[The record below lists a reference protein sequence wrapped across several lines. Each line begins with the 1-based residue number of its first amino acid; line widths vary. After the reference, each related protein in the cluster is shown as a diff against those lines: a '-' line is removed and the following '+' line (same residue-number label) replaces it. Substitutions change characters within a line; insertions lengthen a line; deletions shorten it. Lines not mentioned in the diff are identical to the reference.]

1 MEDIA
6 SSIWKTK
13 NKGQIGLIPFLTAG
27 YPNIDITEEIISCLI
42 QEKLVSTIEVGIHF
56 SDPIAEGKTIQKS
69 SSVALKNGVDIE
81 ASLKMIENINSSNNL
96 NETPII
102 AMGYYN
108 PILKMGTE
116 EFFKSANNAGVKG
129 LINADIPNDELEK
142 IQSIANEN
150 EIETI
155 PLVPLNSKTS
165 RIKHACSIGQ
175 GFMYCVSVM
184 GVTGSRDSLSPLIK
198 NKVKEV
204 KKYTSLPVAVGF
216 GISKSSHIKALSQFA
231 DAAIIGSAIINIISE
246 SKDID
251 IVDNVR
257 SFISKLKKSS
267 NISI

>member
-1 MEDIA
+1 MQDIA

-13 NKGQIGLIPFLTAG
+13 NNGQLSLIPFLTAG

-42 QEKLVSTIEVGIHF
+42 EEKLVSTIEVGIPF

-69 SSVALKNGVDIE
+69 SSIALKNGVDIE
-81 ASLKMIENINSSNNL
+81 ASFRMIDNINSSKNFNG
-96 NETPII
+96 TPII
-102 AMGYYN
+102 VMGYYN
-108 PILKMGTE
+108 PILKMGSE
-116 EFFKSANNAGVKG
+116 ELFKSANDAGVKG
-129 LINADIPNDELEK
+129 VIIADIPNDELEK
-142 IQSIANEN
+142 IQSLANVN
-150 EIETI
+150 KIETI
-155 PLVPLNSKTS
+155 PLIPLNSEDS

-216 GISKSSHIKALSQFA
+216 GISKPSHIEELSKFA
-231 DAAIIGSAIINIISE
+231 DAAIIGSAIINVISE
-246 SKDID
+246 SKVID
-251 IVDNVR
+251 IVDNVK

-267 NISI
+267 NISL